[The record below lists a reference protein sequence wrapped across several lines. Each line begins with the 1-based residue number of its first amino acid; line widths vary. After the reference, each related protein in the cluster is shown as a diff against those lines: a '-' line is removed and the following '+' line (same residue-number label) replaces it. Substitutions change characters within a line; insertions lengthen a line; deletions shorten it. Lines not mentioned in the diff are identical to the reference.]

1 MSLPSEQSWLVL
13 FNLISDLTKKG
24 YDIPKGINPEM
35 GLIRSSISSYKRDP
49 SHPELINTLANAE
62 MSLNNIDKRYLA
74 VVHGHIQGTVLTIAE
89 QEGDE
94 YTAYWLNLFRKAM
107 MGEKVFEFPKS
118 RSKFLVNTPPGL
130 TTGRI
135 NLRVP
140 LAEERVQEIA
150 EWNGLIIEFDDDVTV
165 ALHGDKSDLQIGLK
179 EMGSF
184 FLEE

>member
-1 MSLPSEQSWLVL
+1 MSLPAEQNWLVIN
-13 FNLISDLTKKG
+13 NLISDLSKKG
-24 YDIPKGINPEM
+24 YEIPSGISPEM

-49 SHPELINTLANAE
+49 SHPDLINSLAKAE
-62 MSLNNIDKRYLA
+62 MSLSN
-74 VVHGHIQGTVLTIAE
+74 VQGTVLTIAE
-89 QEGDE
+89 EEGDE
-94 YTAYWLNLFRKAM
+94 YVDYWLDLLKRAM
-107 MGEKVFEFPKS
+107 KGEEVFEFAKS
-118 RSKFLVNTPPGL
+118 RSRFLVNAPPGL

-165 ALHGDKSDLQIGLK
+165 ALHGDKPDLQVGLK

-184 FLEE
+184 FLED

>member
-1 MSLPSEQSWLVL
+1 MSLPSEQNWLVL
-13 FNLISDLTKKG
+13 NNLIKDLREKG

-49 SHPELINTLANAE
+49 SHPDLINTLANAE
-62 MSLNNIDKRYLA
+62 MSLNS
-74 VVHGHIQGTVLTIAE
+74 IQGTLLSIAE
-89 QEGDE
+89 EEGDE
-94 YTAYWLNLFRKAM
+94 YVDHWFDLLKQVM
-107 MGEKVFEFPKS
+107 QGKEVFEFADSK
-118 RSKFLVNTPPGL
+118 SKFLVNAPPGL

-165 ALHGDKSDLQIGLK
+165 QLHGDKEDLKVGLK

-184 FLEE
+184 FLEQ

>member
-1 MSLPSEQSWLVL
+1 MSLPSEQNWLVL
-13 FNLISDLTKKG
+13 FNLITDLNEKG
-24 YDIPKGINPEM
+24 YDIPQGINPEM

-49 SHPELINTLANAE
+49 SHPDLINGLAKAE
-62 MSLNNIDKRYLA
+62 MSLNT
-74 VVHGHIQGTVLTIAE
+74 IQGTLLTIAE

-94 YTAYWLNLFRKAM
+94 YVDFWLDLLKQVM
-107 MGEKVFEFPKS
+107 KGEEVFEFAKS
-118 RSKFLVNTPPGL
+118 RSRFLVNTPPGL

-165 ALHGDKSDLQIGLK
+165 ELHGDKKDLQVGLK

>member
-1 MSLPSEQSWLVL
+1 MSLPSEQNWLVL
-13 FNLISDLTKKG
+13 HHLLTDLNKKG
-24 YDIPKGINPEM
+24 YDIPDGVNPEM

-49 SHPELINTLANAE
+49 SHPELINGLAKAE
-62 MSLNNIDKRYLA
+62 MSLNNI
-74 VVHGHIQGTVLTIAE
+74 QGTLLTIAE
-89 QEGDE
+89 EEGDE
-94 YTAYWLNLFRKAM
+94 YVDYWLDLLKKVM
-107 MGEKVFEFPKS
+107 HGEEVFEFAKS
-118 RSKFLVNTPPGL
+118 RSRFLVNTPPGL

-135 NLRVP
+135 NLKVP

-165 ALHGDKSDLQIGLK
+165 ELHGDKPDLQNGLK

>member
-1 MSLPSEQSWLVL
+1 MSLPSEQNWLVL
-13 FNLISDLTKKG
+13 HHLLTDLNKKG
-24 YDIPKGINPEM
+24 YDIPEGINPEM

-49 SHPELINTLANAE
+49 SHPELINGLAKAE
-62 MSLNNIDKRYLA
+62 MSLNNI
-74 VVHGHIQGTVLTIAE
+74 QGTLLTIAE
-89 QEGDE
+89 EEGDE
-94 YTAYWLNLFRKAM
+94 YVDHWLDLLKQVMR
-107 MGEKVFEFPKS
+107 GEEVFEFAKS
-118 RSKFLVNTPPGL
+118 RSRFLVNTPPGL

-135 NLRVP
+135 NLKVP

-165 ALHGDKSDLQIGLK
+165 ELHGDKPDLQVGLK

>member
-1 MSLPSEQSWLVL
+1 MNLPSEQNWLVL
-13 FNLISDLTKKG
+13 NHLITDLKQKG
-24 YDIPKGINPEM
+24 HKVPSGINPEM

-49 SHPELINTLANAE
+49 SHPDLINGLANAE
-62 MSLNNIDKRYLA
+62 MSLNNIQASL
-74 VVHGHIQGTVLTIAE
+74 LTIAE
-89 QEGDE
+89 EEGEE
-94 YTAYWLNLFRKAM
+94 YVDHWLDLLKQVM
-107 MGEKVFEFPKS
+107 QGKEVFEFADS

-135 NLRVP
+135 NLKVP

-165 ALHGDKSDLQIGLK
+165 ALHGDKEDLQLGLK

-184 FLEE
+184 FLED

>member
-1 MSLPSEQSWLVL
+1 MSLPSEQNWLVL
-13 FNLISDLTKKG
+13 QRLISDLTKRG

-49 SHPELINTLANAE
+49 SHPDLINGLAKAE
-62 MSLNNIDKRYLA
+62 MSLNNIQATL
-74 VVHGHIQGTVLTIAE
+74 ITIAE
-89 QEGDE
+89 KEGDE
-94 YTAYWLNLFRKAM
+94 YVDDWLDLLKQVM
-107 MGEKVFEFPKS
+107 QGEEVFEFAKS
-118 RSKFLVNTPPGL
+118 KSTFLVNTPPGL

-135 NLRVP
+135 TLKVP

-165 ALHGDKSDLQIGLK
+165 ELHGDKPNLQVGLK

>member
-1 MSLPSEQSWLVL
+1 MSLPSEQNWLVL
-13 FNLISDLTKKG
+13 QHLIIDLTKKG
-24 YDIPKGINPEM
+24 YEIPSGINPEM

-49 SHPELINTLANAE
+49 SHPDLINGLAKAE
-62 MSLNNIDKRYLA
+62 MALNNI
-74 VVHGHIQGTVLTIAE
+74 QGNLLTIAE
-89 QEGDE
+89 QEGEE
-94 YTAYWLNLFRKAM
+94 YVDSWLDLLKQAM
-107 MGEKVFEFPKS
+107 QGKEVFEVAKS

-135 NLRVP
+135 NLKVP

-165 ALHGDKSDLQIGLK
+165 QLHGDQDDLKLGLK

-184 FLEE
+184 FLEDR